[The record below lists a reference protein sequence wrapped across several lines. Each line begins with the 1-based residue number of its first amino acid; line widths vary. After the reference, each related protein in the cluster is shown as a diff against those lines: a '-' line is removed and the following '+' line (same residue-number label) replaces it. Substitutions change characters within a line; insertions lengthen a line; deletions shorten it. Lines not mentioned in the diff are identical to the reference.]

1 MSMNLVTLL
10 YLVASVCF
18 IQALKGLSHPTTS
31 IRGNLFGM
39 VGMTIAVLTTIALVH
54 GQARMLGVNFGVG
67 MAYVLVALLI
77 GGGLGAF
84 MANKVEMTKMP
95 ELVAFMHSMIGLAAV
110 FIAVAAVAE
119 PWAFGI
125 TAAPQPMLVTN
136 GTATFTALVALP
148 IPAGNRL
155 ELFLGAAIGALT
167 FSGSVIAFGKLS
179 GKYKFRL
186 FQGTPVSFPG
196 QHKLN
201 LVLGLVTLGLGLTFM
216 ATGSWAA
223 FFAMLALAFVMG
235 VLIIIPI
242 GGADMPVVVS
252 MLNSYSGW
260 AAAGIGFSLNN
271 AMLIIAGSLVGSSGA
286 ILSYIMC
293 KAMNRSFFNVILGG
307 FGGEASTAATG
318 AKEQRPVKSGSADD
332 AAFIL
337 GNAETVIIVPGY
349 GLAVARAQH
358 SVKELAQKLTERGVK
373 VKYAIHPV
381 AGRMPGHMNVL
392 LAEAEVPY
400 DQVFEMEDINAE
412 FGQADVAIIL
422 GANDV
427 VNPAAHTKGSP
438 IYGMPILEAYKAKT
452 VIVNKRSMAAGYAGL
467 DNELFY
473 MDKTM
478 MVFGDAK
485 KVNEDM
491 GKALE

>member
-1 MSMNLVTLL
+1 MSMNLVVLL
-10 YLVASVCF
+10 YLVASICF

-39 VGMTIAVLTTIALVH
+39 TGMAIAILTTAALIVELS
-54 GQARMLGVNFGVG
+54 GAKAEG
-67 MAYVLVALLI
+67 MVWVV
-77 GGGLGAF
+77 GGLVVGGAVGAI
-84 MANKVEMTKMP
+84 MAKRVEMTKMP

-119 PWAFGI
+119 PYAFGI
-125 TAAPQPMLVTN
+125 AAK
-136 GTATFTALVALP
+136 GVA
-148 IPAGNRL
+148 IPFGNKL
-155 ELFLGAAIGALT
+155 ELFLGASIGAIT

-186 FQGTPVSFPG
+186 FQGAPVTFSG
-196 QHKLN
+196 QHLLN
-201 LVLGLVTLGLGLTFM
+201 LVLGLVTVALGVAFAFTENW
-216 ATGSWAA
+216 TA
-223 FFAMLALAFVMG
+223 FFVMVALSFVLG

-271 AMLIIAGSLVGSSGA
+271 PMLIIAGSLVGSSGA

-293 KAMNRSFFNVILGG
+293 KAMNRAFLNVILGG
-307 FGGEASTAATG
+307 FGGEAGGAAQTG
-318 AKEQRPVKSGSADD
+318 AVQRSVKSGSADD

-337 GNAETVIIVPGY
+337 GNAETVVIVPGY

-358 SVKELAQKLTERGVK
+358 AVKELAEKLTHKGIT

-400 DQVFEMEDINAE
+400 DQVFEMEDINGE

-427 VNPAAHTKGSP
+427 VNPAALQKGSA

-485 KVNEDM
+485 KVVEEM
-491 GKALE
+491 TRAVE

>member
-1 MSMNLVTLL
+1 MSLNVVTLL
-10 YLVASVCF
+10 YLIASVCF

-39 VGMTIAVLTTIALVH
+39 AGMAIAVLTTAALIVKLA
-54 GQARMLGVNFGVG
+54 GGSAFGMSWVLLGLLAGG
-67 MAYVLVALLI
+67 AY
-77 GGGLGAF
+77 GAWR
-84 MANKVEMTKMP
+84 AKTVEMTKMP
-95 ELVAFMHSMIGLAAV
+95 ELVAFFHSMIGLAAV
-110 FIAVAAVAE
+110 FIAIAAAVE

-125 TAAPQPMLVTN
+125 TEKN
-136 GTATFTALVALP
+136 GA
-148 IPAGNRL
+148 IPYGNRL
-155 ELFLGAAIGALT
+155 ELALGAAIGAIT

-179 GKYKFRL
+179 GSYKFRL
-186 FQGTPVSFPG
+186 FQGAPVVFKG
-196 QHKLN
+196 QHALN
-201 LVLGLVTLGLGLTFM
+201 AVLGL
-216 ATGSWAA
+216 
-223 FFAMLALAFVMG
+223 AMLFFIVGYTISEAKIDFALLLAIAFVIG
-235 VLIIIPI
+235 VTIIIPI

-271 AMLIIAGSLVGSSGA
+271 SMLIIAGSLVGSSGA

-307 FGGEASTAATG
+307 FGGEAGQAAAGGT
-318 AKEQRPVKSGSADD
+318 EQRSVKSGSADD
-332 AAFIL
+332 AAYIL
-337 GNAETVIIVPGY
+337 ANAETVIIVPGY

-358 SVKELAQKLTERGVK
+358 AVNELAEKLTHKGVT

-400 DQVFEMEDINAE
+400 DQVFEMEDINGE
-412 FGQADVAIIL
+412 FGQADVAVIL

-427 VNPAAHTKGSP
+427 VNPAALTKGSP

-485 KVNEDM
+485 KVVEDM
-491 GKALE
+491 VKAVE

>member
-1 MSMNLVTLL
+1 MGMEFVSMNLVTLL
-10 YLVASVCF
+10 YLIASVCF
-18 IQALKGLSHPTTS
+18 IQALKGLSHPATAR
-31 IRGNLFGM
+31 RGNAFGM
-39 VGMTIAVLTTIALVH
+39 SGMAIAAITTIALIIKLKEESS
-54 GQARMLGVNFGVG
+54 GAGLGFGL
-67 MAYVLVALLI
+67 VLVGVVVGGSI
-77 GGGLGAF
+77 GAMLA
-84 MANKVEMTKMP
+84 KRVEMTKMP
-95 ELVAFMHSMIGLAAV
+95 ELVAAMHSLIGLAAV
-110 FIAVAAVAE
+110 CIAVAVVSE
-119 PWAFGI
+119 PWAFG
-125 TAAPQPMLVTN
+125 
-136 GTATFTALVALP
+136 LVARDAA
-148 IPAGNRL
+148 IPVGNRL
-155 ELFLGAAIGALT
+155 ELFIGTFVGAIT

-186 FQGTPVSFPG
+186 FQGAPVSFKG
-196 QHKLN
+196 QHMVN
-201 LVLGLVTLGLGLTFM
+201 LVLALIMIGLGITFCVTQLWLPFVLM
-216 ATGSWAA
+216 AAI
-223 FFAMLALAFVMG
+223 AFVLG

-271 AMLIIAGSLVGSSGA
+271 PMLIIAGSLVGSSGA

-307 FGGEASTAATG
+307 FGGEAAAVGG
-318 AKEQRPVKSGSADD
+318 AAQQQRPVKSGSADD
-332 AAFIL
+332 AAFL
-337 GNAETVIIVPGY
+337 MSNAETVIIVPGY

-358 SVKELAQKLTERGVK
+358 ALKELTEKLTHKGVI

-400 DQVFEMEDINAE
+400 DQVFEMEDINSE
-412 FGQADVAIIL
+412 FGQADVVLVL

-427 VNPAAHTKGSP
+427 VNPAAKDPKSS
-438 IYGMPILEAYKAKT
+438 IAGMPILEAYKAKT

-485 KVNEDM
+485 KVIEDM
-491 GKALE
+491 VKAVE

>member
-1 MSMNLVTLL
+1 MSMNLVVLL
-10 YLVASVCF
+10 YLVASICF

-39 VGMTIAVLTTIALVH
+39 SGMAIAVVTTAALIFNQATQL
-54 GQARMLGVNFGVG
+54 GQVDPVQGLGW
-67 MAYVLVALLI
+67 VLLGLVV
-77 GGGLGAF
+77 GGGAGAI
-84 MANKVEMTKMP
+84 MAQRVEMTKMP

-110 FIAVAAVAE
+110 FIAVAAVVE
-119 PWAFGI
+119 PAAFGI
-125 TAAPQPMLVTN
+125 VAQGL
-136 GTATFTALVALP
+136 GTLD
-148 IPAGNRL
+148 IPNGNRL
-155 ELFLGAAIGALT
+155 ELFLGAAIGAIT

-186 FQGTPVSFPG
+186 FQGAPVVFAG
-196 QHKLN
+196 QHMLN
-201 LVLGLVTLGLGLTFM
+201 LAIGLATAGLGVYFM
-216 ATGSWAA
+216 VAGDWNG
-223 FFAMLALAFVMG
+223 FLLMLALSFVLG

-271 AMLIIAGSLVGSSGA
+271 SMLIIAGSLVGSSGA

-307 FGGEASTAATG
+307 FGGEAGAAATG
-318 AKEQRPVKSGSADD
+318 STEQRPVKSGSADD

-337 GNAETVIIVPGY
+337 GNAETVVIVPGY

-358 SVKELAQKLTERGVK
+358 AVKELAEKLIHKGIT

-400 DQVFEMEDINAE
+400 DQVFEMEDINGE
-412 FGQADVAIIL
+412 FGQVDVAIVL

-427 VNPAAHTKGSP
+427 VNPAAMIKGSA

-452 VIVNKRSMAAGYAGL
+452 IIVNKRSMAAGYAGL

-485 KVNEDM
+485 KVVEDM
-491 GKALE
+491 VKAVE

>member
-1 MSMNLVTLL
+1 MNFISMNLVTMM
-10 YLVASVCF
+10 YLIASVCF
-18 IQALKGLSHPTTS
+18 IQALKGLSSPGTART
-31 IRGNLFGM
+31 GNAFGM
-39 VGMTIAVLTTIALVH
+39 SGMAIAFVTTIALILKLKAEA
-54 GQARMLGVNFGVG
+54 QAAGTGGG
-67 MAYVLVALLI
+67 MGLALVALGVI
-77 GGGLGAF
+77 VGGGIGAVL
-84 MANKVEMTKMP
+84 AKKVEMTKMP
-95 ELVAFMHSMIGLAAV
+95 ELVAAMHSLIGLAAV
-110 FIAVAAVAE
+110 CIAVAAVSE
-119 PWAFGI
+119 PHAFGI
-125 TAAPQPMLVTN
+125 AAV
-136 GTATFTALVALP
+136 GEALP
-148 IPAGNRL
+148 FGNRI
-155 ELFLGAAIGALT
+155 ELFIGTFVGAIT

-186 FQGTPVSFPG
+186 FQGAPVSFAG
-196 QHKLN
+196 QHMLN
-201 LVLGLVTLGLGLTFM
+201 LILAIVMVGLGL
-216 ATGSWAA
+216 A
-223 FFAMLALAFVMG
+223 FCFAGGNAPAWTPFLIMTAIAFVLG

-307 FGGEASTAATG
+307 FGGAPAEAGGA

-332 AAFIL
+332 AAFIMA
-337 GNAETVIIVPGY
+337 NAESVIIVPGY

-358 SVKELAQKLTERGVK
+358 SLKELVEKLTHKGVS

-400 DQVFEMEDINAE
+400 DQVFEMEDINGE
-412 FGQADVAIIL
+412 FGQTDVVLIL

-427 VNPAAHTKGSP
+427 VNPAAKDPKSP
-438 IYGMPILEAYKAKT
+438 IAGMPILEAYKAKSI
-452 VIVNKRSMAAGYAGL
+452 IVNKRSMASGYAGL

-473 MDKTM
+473 QANTM

-485 KVNEDM
+485 KVIEDM
-491 GKALE
+491 VKAVE

>member
-10 YLVASVCF
+10 YLVASICF

-31 IRGNLFGM
+31 RIGNTFGM
-39 VGMTIAVLTTIALVH
+39 VGMAIAVLTTVGLIAKLGTDPGAGMGYVFGGLV
-54 GQARMLGVNFGVG
+54 L
-67 MAYVLVALLI
+67 
-77 GGGLGAF
+77 GGGIGTL
-84 MANKVEMTKMP
+84 MAKRVEMTKMP

-110 FIAVAAVAE
+110 FIAVAAVTE
-119 PWAFGI
+119 PHAFGI
-125 TAAPQPMLVTN
+125 VDKGN
-136 GTATFTALVALP
+136 P
-148 IPAGNRL
+148 IPSGNRL
-155 ELFLGAAIGALT
+155 ELFLGAAIGAIT

-186 FQGTPVSFPG
+186 FQGAPVVFKG
-196 QHKLN
+196 QHLLN
-201 LVLGLVTLGLGLTFM
+201 LGLGVTTLVLGLVYMLTE
-216 ATGSWAA
+216 SSAA
-223 FFAMLALAFVMG
+223 FYFMLLLSFVVG

-271 AMLIIAGSLVGSSGA
+271 PMLIIAGSLVGSSGA

-307 FGGEASTAATG
+307 FGADGATVTGDGPQKTA
-318 AKEQRPVKSGSADD
+318 KSGSADD
-332 AAFIL
+332 AAFLL
-337 GNAETVIIVPGY
+337 GNADSVIIVPGY

-358 SVKELAQKLTERGVK
+358 AVKEMAHKLTAKGVK
-373 VKYAIHPV
+373 VRYAIHPV

-392 LAEAEVPY
+392 LAEAEIPY
-400 DQVFEMEDINAE
+400 EQVFEMEDINSD
-412 FGQADVAIIL
+412 FGTTDVVLIL

-427 VNPAAHTKGSP
+427 VNPLAHEKGSP
-438 IYGMPILEAYKAKT
+438 IYGMPILEAHKARS

-467 DNELFY
+467 DNPLFY
-473 MDKTM
+473 LDKTM
-478 MVFGDAK
+478 MVFGDSK
-485 KVNEDM
+485 KVIEDIV
-491 GKALE
+491 KSIE

>member
-1 MSMNLVTLL
+1 MLSLSINTVTLL
-10 YLVASVCF
+10 YLIASVCF

-39 VGMTIAVLTTIALVH
+39 T
-54 GQARMLGVNFGVG
+54 G
-67 MAYVLVALLI
+67 MAIAMATTVGLISTMAQGISQSAATTSSIPSAPFALYSGLGLVAGGILVGGLI
-77 GGGLGAF
+77 GAI
-84 MANKVEMTKMP
+84 MAKKVEMTKMP
-95 ELVAFMHSMIGLAAV
+95 ELVAFMHSMIGLSAV
-110 FIAVAAVAE
+110 FIAIAAVAE
-119 PWAFGI
+119 PYALNI
-125 TAAPQPMLVTN
+125 TPKGQ
-136 GTATFTALVALP
+136 P
-148 IPAGNRL
+148 IPVGNRL
-155 ELFLGAAIGALT
+155 ELFLGAAIGAIT

-186 FQGTPVSFPG
+186 FQGAPVTFSG
-196 QHKLN
+196 QHMVN
-201 LVLGLVTLGLGLTFM
+201 LALGIATVGLGVAFILTE
-216 ATGSWAA
+216 SWEA
-223 FFAMLALAFVMG
+223 FFLMLALAFVLG

-271 AMLIIAGSLVGSSGA
+271 SMLIIAGSLVGSSGA

-307 FGGEASTAATG
+307 FGGEATTSAAG
-318 AKEQRPVKSGSADD
+318 GEQKPVKAGSPDD
-332 AAFIL
+332 AAFML
-337 GNAETVIIVPGY
+337 TNAETVVIVPGY

-358 SVKELAQKLTERGVK
+358 ALKELTEKLVQKGIS

-400 DQVFEMEDINAE
+400 DQVFEMEDINSE
-412 FGQADVAIIL
+412 FGQTDVVLVL

-427 VNPAAHTKGSP
+427 VNPAARTPGSP
-438 IYGMPILEAYKAKT
+438 IFGMPILEAYKAKT

-467 DNELFY
+467 DNDLFY
-473 MDKTM
+473 MDRTM

-485 KVNEDM
+485 KVVEDM
-491 GKALE
+491 VKAVE

>member
-31 IRGNLFGM
+31 IRGNVFGM
-39 VGMTIAVLTTIALVH
+39 TGMTIAVLTTAALIVKLA
-54 GQARMLGVNFGVG
+54 GSPLGLG
-67 MAYVLVALLI
+67 YVLAGLVV
-77 GGGLGAF
+77 GGGAGAV
-84 MANKVEMTKMP
+84 MAQRVEMTKMP

-110 FIAVAAVAE
+110 FIAIAVVAE
-119 PWAFGI
+119 PYAFGI
-125 TAAPQPMLVTN
+125 
-136 GTATFTALVALP
+136 VAKGEM

-155 ELFLGAAIGALT
+155 ELFLGAAIGAIT

-179 GKYKFRL
+179 GKYRFRL
-186 FQGTPVSFPG
+186 FQGAPVQFKG
-196 QHKLN
+196 QHMLN
-201 LVLGLVTLGLGLTFM
+201 LVLGLATVGLGLVFM
-216 ATGSWAA
+216 FTESWPA

-307 FGGEASTAATG
+307 FGGEAAAATG
-318 AKEQRPVKSGSADD
+318 GAQAQRSVKSGSADD

-337 GNAETVIIVPGY
+337 GNAETVVIVPGY

-358 SVKELAQKLTERGVK
+358 AVKELAEKLTHKGIT

-400 DQVFEMEDINAE
+400 DQVFEMEDINGE

-427 VNPAAHTKGSP
+427 VNPAALQKGSP

-485 KVNEDM
+485 KVVEDM
-491 GKALE
+491 VKAVE

>member
-31 IRGNLFGM
+31 IRGNIFGM
-39 VGMTIAVLTTIALVH
+39 TGMAIAVLTTAALIVTLA
-54 GQARMLGVNFGVG
+54 GS
-67 MAYVLVALLI
+67 AL
-77 GGGLGAF
+77 GLGWVLLGLLVGGTAGAV
-84 MANKVEMTKMP
+84 MAQRVEMTKMP

-110 FIAVAAVAE
+110 FIGVAAVAE
-119 PWAFGI
+119 PHAFGI
-125 TAAPQPMLVTN
+125 
-136 GTATFTALVALP
+136 ALQGDP
-148 IPAGNRL
+148 IPPGNRL
-155 ELFLGAAIGALT
+155 ELFLGAAIGAIT

-186 FQGTPVSFPG
+186 FRGAPVQFKG
-196 QHKLN
+196 QHMLN
-201 LVLGLVTLGLGLTFM
+201 LVLGLLTVALGLLFV
-216 ATGSWAA
+216 ATESWPA

-271 AMLIIAGSLVGSSGA
+271 SMLIIAGSLVGSSGA

-307 FGGEASTAATG
+307 FGGEAATASAG
-318 AKEQRPVKSGSADD
+318 SSEQRPVKSGSADD
-332 AAFIL
+332 AAFVL
-337 GNAETVIIVPGY
+337 SNAETVVIVPGY

-358 SVKELAQKLTERGVK
+358 AVKELAAKLTEKGIT

-400 DQVFEMEDINAE
+400 DQVFEMEDINGE

-427 VNPAAHTKGSP
+427 VNPAAHTKGSA

-485 KVNEDM
+485 KVVEDM
-491 GKALE
+491 TKAIE